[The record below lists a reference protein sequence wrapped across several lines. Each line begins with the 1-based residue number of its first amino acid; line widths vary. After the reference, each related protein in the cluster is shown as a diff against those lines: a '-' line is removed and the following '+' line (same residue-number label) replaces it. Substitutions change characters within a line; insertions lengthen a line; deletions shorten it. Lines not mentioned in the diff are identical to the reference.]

1 MPVVVKVSDFSPSII
16 FCQSSPKGLM
26 SMKNDLSQ
34 RKAAEVFHAVLKAID
49 PYGLIKERIEE
60 IRSIYREGNY
70 GKLYLISFGKAA
82 YPMTKAVS
90 DFADDL
96 LTKGIMITKY
106 GHVPEGGVSHKIE
119 VCEAAHPVPDLQGVL
134 ATERVIGLLEKA
146 GGATLVVCLISGGGS
161 ALLVAPHKDISL
173 AEKQQIT
180 QLLLKAG
187 ANIQELNTVRK
198 HLSRIKGGRFAEI
211 AYPARVLSLI
221 LSDVIGDPLDVIASG
236 PTSPDQTTFE
246 DALKVVKCYD
256 KGDKIPEKARLILIR
271 GAAGEIAETP
281 KEGNPVFARVQNIII
296 GSNKKAIETAKIEA
310 EGHGYQ
316 TVIISSDLQGEATD
330 AAAWLARKAIE
341 ARRGLAGGS
350 QGKICLISGGE
361 TTVTVRGNGLGGRN
375 TELALAF
382 AQEIKGMQGITLLS
396 AGTDGTDGPTDAAG
410 AIVDGSTI
418 ERAEAAG
425 IIPGDYLKN
434 NDSYHFFKTA
444 GGLFI
449 TGPTGTNVMDLQIIL
464 LD

>member
-1 MPVVVKVSDFSPSII
+1 
-16 FCQSSPKGLM
+16 
-26 SMKNDLSQ
+26 MKNDLSQ
-34 RKAAEVFHAVLKAID
+34 RKAADIFHAVLKAID
-49 PYGLIKERIEE
+49 PYWLIKERIDH

-106 GHVPEGGVSHKIE
+106 GHVPEAGVSHKIE
-119 VCEAAHPVPDLQGVL
+119 VFEAAHPVPDIQGVL

-146 GGATLVVCLISGGGS
+146 DSATLVVCLISGGGS

-198 HLSRIKGGRFAEI
+198 HLSRIKGGRLAEI

-236 PTSPDQTTFE
+236 PTSPDQTTFQ
-246 DALKVVKCYD
+246 DALKVIKRYD
-256 KGDKIPEKARLILIR
+256 LGNKISENARLILIR
-271 GAAGEIAETP
+271 GATGEIAETP
-281 KEGNPVFARVQNIII
+281 KEGNPVFAWVQNIIV
-296 GSNKKAIETAKIEA
+296 GSNKKAVETAKREA
-310 EGHGYQ
+310 EGQGYQ
-316 TVIISSDLQGEATD
+316 AAVISAELQGEARD
-330 AAAWLARKAIE
+330 AATWLARKAIE

-361 TTVTVRGNGLGGRN
+361 TTVTVRGNGMGGRN
-375 TELALAF
+375 TELSLAF
-382 AQEIKGMQGITLLS
+382 AQEIKGMKGITLLS

-410 AIVDGSTI
+410 AIVDGGTI

-425 IIPGDYLKN
+425 INPGDYLKN
-434 NDSYHFFKTA
+434 NDSYHFFKSA

>member
-1 MPVVVKVSDFSPSII
+1 
-16 FCQSSPKGLM
+16 
-26 SMKNDLSQ
+26 MKNDLSQ
-34 RKAAEVFHAVLKAID
+34 RIAADIFSAVLTAID
-49 PYGLIKERIEE
+49 PYGLIKERIEN

-70 GKLYLISFGKAA
+70 RKFYLISFGKAA

-96 LTKGIMITKY
+96 LTKGILITKY
-106 GHVPEGGVSHKIE
+106 GHVPEGGVSDKIE
-119 VCEAAHPVPDLQGVL
+119 VHEAAHPVPDLQGAL
-134 ATERVIGLLEKA
+134 ATDRVIGLLEKA
-146 GGATLVVCLISGGGS
+146 DSTTLVVCLISGGGS

-173 AEKQQIT
+173 AEKQEIT

-198 HLSRIKGGRFAEI
+198 HLSRIKGGRLAEI

-236 PTSPDQTTFE
+236 PTSPDQTTFQ
-246 DALKVVKCYD
+246 DALKVIKRYNL
-256 KGDKIPEKARLILIR
+256 GEKIPEKASLILIR

-281 KEGNPVFARVQNIII
+281 KEGNPVFAQVQNVII
-296 GSNKKAIETAKIEA
+296 GSNEKAIETAKREA
-310 EGHGYQ
+310 EGRGYQ
-316 TVIISSDLQGEATD
+316 TAVISADLQGEARD
-330 AAAWLARKAIE
+330 AAAWIARKAIE
-341 ARRGLAGGS
+341 ARRGLAGSS

-382 AQEIKGMQGITLLS
+382 AEEIKGIQGITLLS

-410 AIVDGSTI
+410 AIVDGVTI
-418 ERAEAAG
+418 ERAEALG
-425 IIPGDYLKN
+425 IRPGDYLKN
-434 NDSYHFFKTA
+434 NDSYHFFKAA

>member
-1 MPVVVKVSDFSPSII
+1 
-16 FCQSSPKGLM
+16 
-26 SMKNDLSQ
+26 MKNDLSQ
-34 RKAAEVFHAVLKAID
+34 RKAADVFHAVLKAID
-49 PYGLIKERIEE
+49 PYWLIKERIDH

-106 GHVPEGGVSHKIE
+106 GHVPEAGVSHKIE
-119 VCEAAHPVPDLQGVL
+119 VFEAAHPVPDIQGVL

-146 GGATLVVCLISGGGS
+146 DSATLVVCLISGGGS

-198 HLSRIKGGRFAEI
+198 HLSRIKGGRLAEI

-236 PTSPDQTTFE
+236 PTSPDQTTFQ
-246 DALKVVKCYD
+246 DALKVIKLHD
-256 KGDKIPEKARLILIR
+256 LGDKIPEKASFILIR

-281 KEGNPVFARVQNIII
+281 KEGNPVFAWVQNIIV
-296 GSNKKAIETAKIEA
+296 GSNKKAIETAKREA
-310 EGHGYQ
+310 EGQGYQ
-316 TVIISSDLQGEATD
+316 AAVISAELQGEARD
-330 AAAWLARKAIE
+330 AATWLARKAIE

-361 TTVTVRGNGLGGRN
+361 TTVTVRGNGMGGRN
-375 TELALAF
+375 TELSLAF
-382 AQEIKGMQGITLLS
+382 AQEIKGMKGITLLS

-410 AIVDGSTI
+410 AIVDGGTI
-418 ERAEAAG
+418 EKAEAAG
-425 IIPGDYLKN
+425 INPEDYLKN
-434 NDSYHFFKTA
+434 NDSYNFFKSA

>member
-1 MPVVVKVSDFSPSII
+1 
-16 FCQSSPKGLM
+16 
-26 SMKNDLSQ
+26 MKNNLSQ
-34 RKAAEVFHAVLKAID
+34 KIASDIFHAVLTAID
-49 PYGLIKERIEE
+49 PYGLIKGRIGE

-70 GKLYLISFGKAA
+70 GKLYLASFGKAA

-90 DFADDL
+90 DFADDI
-96 LTKGIMITKY
+96 LTKGVMITKY
-106 GHVPEGGVSHKIE
+106 GHVPQEDGVSRKLE
-119 VCEAAHPVPDLQGVL
+119 VYEAAHPVPDLQGVK
-134 ATERVIGLLEKA
+134 ATEKVIGLLEEA
-146 GGATLVVCLISGGGS
+146 DSATLVVCLISGGGS
-161 ALLVAPHKDISL
+161 ALLVAPHNDISL
-173 AEKQQIT
+173 AEKQEIT

-198 HLSRIKGGRFAEI
+198 HLSRIKGGRLAEI
-211 AYPARVLSLI
+211 ASPARVLSLI

-236 PTSPDQTTFE
+236 PTSPDQTTFQ
-246 DALKVVKCYD
+246 DALKVIKRYGL
-256 KGDKIPEKARLILIR
+256 GDNIPEKAGRILLR
-271 GAAGEIAETP
+271 GAAGKITETP
-281 KEGNPVFARVQNIII
+281 KEGDPVFARVRNVII
-296 GSNKKAIETAKIEA
+296 GSNKKAIETAKREA
-310 EGHGYQ
+310 ENQGYQ
-316 TVIISSDLQGEATD
+316 TAVISADLQGEARD
-330 AAAWLARKAIE
+330 AAAWLAGKAIE
-341 ARRGLAGGS
+341 ARPGLAGGS

-382 AQEIKGMQGITLLS
+382 GQEIRGMQGITLLS

-425 IIPGDYLKN
+425 INADDYLRN
-434 NDSYHFFKTA
+434 NDSYNFFKAA

>member
-1 MPVVVKVSDFSPSII
+1 
-16 FCQSSPKGLM
+16 M
-26 SMKNDLSQ
+26 SMKNNRSQ
-34 RKAAEVFHAVLKAID
+34 RITADIFHAVLKAID

-70 GKLYLISFGKAA
+70 GKLYLVSFGKAA

-90 DFADDL
+90 DLADDL

-106 GHVPEGGVSHKIE
+106 GHVQEGGVSRKIE
-119 VCEAAHPVPDLQGVL
+119 VYEAAHPVPDLPGVL
-134 ATERVIGLLEKA
+134 ATERVIGLLEEA
-146 GGATLVVCLISGGGS
+146 DSATLVVCLISGGGS

-173 AEKQQIT
+173 AEKQEIT

-198 HLSRIKGGRFAEI
+198 HLSRIKGGRLAEI
-211 AYPARVLSLI
+211 AYPAGVLSLI

-246 DALKVVKCYD
+246 DALKVIKRYD
-256 KGDKIPEKARLILIR
+256 LGNKIPEKARLIFFR
-271 GAAGEIAETP
+271 GAAGKIPETP
-281 KEGNPVFARVQNIII
+281 KEGNPVFTRVQNVIV
-296 GSNKKAIETAKIEA
+296 GSNKKAIETAKREA
-310 EGHGYQ
+310 EGRGYQ
-316 TVIISSDLQGEATD
+316 TEVISADLQGEARD
-330 AAAWLARKAIE
+330 VAAWLARKAIE
-341 ARRGLAGGS
+341 ARRGLAGRP
-350 QGKICLISGGE
+350 QIKICLISGGE
-361 TTVTVRGNGLGGRN
+361 TTVTVRGKGLGGRN

-382 AQEIKGMQGITLLS
+382 GQEIRGMQGITLLS

-410 AIVDGSTI
+410 AIVDGGTI
-418 ERAEAAG
+418 ERAEGAG
-425 IIPGDYLKN
+425 INPDDYLKN
-434 NDSYHFFKTA
+434 NDSYHFFKAA

>member
-1 MPVVVKVSDFSPSII
+1 
-16 FCQSSPKGLM
+16 
-26 SMKNDLSQ
+26 MKNNLS
-34 RKAAEVFHAVLKAID
+34 RKVAADIFHAVLTAID
-49 PYGLIKERIEE
+49 PYGLIKGRIGE
-60 IRSIYREGNY
+60 IRSIYRGGNY
-70 GKLYLISFGKAA
+70 GKLCLVSFGKAA
-82 YPMTKAVS
+82 YAMTKAVS
-90 DFADDL
+90 DFADDI

-106 GHVPEGGVSHKIE
+106 GHVQEGGISGKIE
-119 VCEAAHPVPDLQGVL
+119 VYEAAHPVPDLQGVL

-146 GGATLVVCLISGGGS
+146 DSGTLVVCLISGGGS

-198 HLSRIKGGRFAEI
+198 HLSRIKGGRLAEI
-211 AYPARVLSLI
+211 AYPAGVLSLI

-236 PTSPDQTTFE
+236 PTAPDLTTFQ
-246 DALKVVKCYD
+246 DALTVIKRYGL
-256 KGDKIPEKARLILIR
+256 GDRIPEKARLILIR
-271 GAAGEIAETP
+271 GAAGEIPETP
-281 KEGNPVFARVQNIII
+281 KEGNPVLARVQNVIV
-296 GSNKKAIETAKIEA
+296 GSNKKAIEAAKREA
-310 EGHGYQ
+310 EGHGYRT
-316 TVIISSDLQGEATD
+316 TVISSEMQGEARE
-330 AAAWLARKAIE
+330 AATWLAERAIE
-341 ARRGLAGGS
+341 VRRGLTGGS
-350 QGKICLISGGE
+350 QGKICLVSGGE

-382 AQEIKGMQGITLLS
+382 AQEIKGMKGITLLS

-410 AIVDGSTI
+410 AIVDGGTI

-425 IIPGDYLKN
+425 IAPGDYLKN
-434 NDSYHFFKTA
+434 NDSYHFFKAA